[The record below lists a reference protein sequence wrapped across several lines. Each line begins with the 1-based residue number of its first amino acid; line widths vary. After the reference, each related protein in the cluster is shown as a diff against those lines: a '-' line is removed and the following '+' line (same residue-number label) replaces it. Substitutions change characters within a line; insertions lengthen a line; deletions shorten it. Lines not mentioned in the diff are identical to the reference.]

1 MNTMN
6 KEEYKEKIKQIE
18 KEAPQK
24 PEVTFNE
31 AQPQPK
37 INPEA
42 FEMKKGD
49 PTNKDKIR
57 DLINKYDDQIPIHTK
72 EEREQENKDKSL
84 TELSLEQ
91 QTEEALDISEFLQT
105 PEYIRMGTDA
115 RTAIPIKLYGKTY
128 NIYIRPLSSNEYYKL
143 QLKQINEKKSLN
155 YLAAVKVCTD
165 VNGNTLPSKFWDT
178 LGFELVERIGE
189 AISIASGGEPQEK
202 VQEAISKLL
211 ED

>member
-1 MNTMN
+1 MNQ
-6 KEEYKEKIKQIE
+6 EEYKEKIKQIE

-31 AQPQPK
+31 AQPERK
-37 INPEA
+37 ISPDA

-57 DLINKYDDQIPIHTK
+57 DLINRYDDQIPVHTK
-72 EEREQENKDKSL
+72 EEREQENQNKSL

-91 QTEEALDISEFLQT
+91 QIEEAHDISEFLQT
-105 PEYIRMGTDA
+105 QEYIRMGTDA
-115 RTAIPIKLYGKTY
+115 RTPIPIKLYGKTY

-155 YLAAVKVCTD
+155 YLAAIKVCTD
-165 VNGNTLPSKFWDT
+165 SAGHQLPSKFWDT